1 MNNYLCRKYR
11 IMRPKERNP
20 FIIGGYVSPAYFCD
34 RKKESDEVLTT
45 LLNNRNTAII
55 SPRRMGKTGLI
66 QHCFHFDEIKKDY
79 YSFFIDIYSTGSL
92 KEFVFMLGKEIF
104 ETLKPKG
111 KKFIDNFFNIISSLR
126 TAFKLDPFTGAPVFD
141 IGIGEIIKPEYS
153 LEQIFAYLESSDKPC
168 IVAIDEFQQISKYP
182 EKNIEAILR
191 TYIQKCTNTTFIF
204 AGSQRHMMQNIFFSP
219 SRPFYQSVSLINL
232 GPITSKEY
240 REFIIGHMKK
250 GEKII
255 SNELIERVYNLFEG
269 HTWYIQNIFHRLY
282 SIMEK
287 GEECTMQM
295 VEQCVRSTV
304 NSFGPMYEG
313 ILSLLPE
320 RQKEV
325 IYAIAKEGKA
335 KAVTSSSFVRKH
347 GLKSSST
354 VQSALRQLLDKEFI
368 TREND
373 IYIVYDRFF
382 GLWLAEKFGTGYN
395 V

>member
-1 MNNYLCRKYR
+1 MK
-11 IMRPKERNP
+11 PKERNP
-20 FIIGGYVSPAYFCD
+20 FIIGGYVSPEYFCD
-34 RKKESDEVLTT
+34 RRVESNEILTAI
-45 LLNNRNTAII
+45 LNTRNTTII
-55 SPRRMGKTGLI
+55 SPRRMGKTELI
-66 QHCFHFDEIKKDY
+66 QHCFHFPEIKKDFH
-79 YSFFIDIYSTGSL
+79 SFFIDIYSTGSL

-104 ETLKPKG
+104 DTLKPKG
-111 KKFIDNFFNIISSLR
+111 KKFIDNFFNVISSLR
-126 TAFKLDPFTGAPVFD
+126 PAFKLDPFTGTPTFD

-153 LEQIFAYLESSDKPC
+153 LEQIFTYLESADKPC
-168 IVAIDEFQQISKYP
+168 VVAIDEFQQIAKYP
-182 EKNIEAILR
+182 EKNIAAILR
-191 TYIQKCTNTTFIF
+191 THIQKCNNTTFIF

-232 GPITSKEY
+232 GPIELKEY
-240 REFIIGHMKK
+240 RKFIIRHMKN
-250 GEKII
+250 GNKII

-269 HTWYIQNIFHRLY
+269 HTWYLQNIFHRLY

-287 GEECTMQM
+287 GEECTIQII
-295 VEQCVRSTV
+295 EHCIRSTV
-304 NSFGPMYEG
+304 NSFEPMFEG
-313 ILSLLPE
+313 TLSLLPE

-335 KAVTSSSFVRKH
+335 KEVTSSLFIRKH

-354 VQSALRQLLDKEFI
+354 VQSALRQLVEKEFI

-382 GLWLAEKFGTGYN
+382 GLWLAEKFGTGYA